1 MMHIRPA
8 QLLILC
14 GLLFVGAIVSG
25 TVLLLF
31 NLHKR
36 ALTERSRELNNIV
49 LVLSEQT
56 DRTIRA
62 TELIE
67 DNLIERIQALGVS
80 TPEDY
85 ERTMSGYDMHLF
97 LKEKVAG
104 WPHIGSLT
112 LINSKGNLFNFS
124 RSWPLPKIE
133 VSDREFFKVLQS
145 DVRTNT
151 FMGEPVRNRATGT
164 WTIHLVRRVAGP
176 QGEFLGLIL
185 GAMEM
190 QYFDQSYGTI
200 DLGQQSAISLFRD
213 DGILLASHP
222 SPDPANARSYAEN
235 AGLMNILAAT
245 KQGTVE
251 QRTIVDDA
259 DQLIVARKL
268 QHYPFVLM
276 ARTPVA
282 AALTGWVRELE
293 IGVTAAVLLTLITG
307 GYRFPRV
314 SDNSETM
321 ICFPEAR
328 TEQAESESARATAE
342 AKLLKQEHLVL
353 LEHDARREAAD
364 AAISSYRQSVERIL
378 ARIGDN
384 VAEMKST
391 ATALSAA
398 AAESSVRAKDAVQVS
413 NDASVNVGEA
423 KSAANELFHSV
434 GVIATRLGQASAL
447 VRVAATEANTTNR
460 KISEL
465 ALAANEIGDIVK
477 LIEEV
482 ASQTN
487 LLALN
492 ATIEA
497 ARAGVAGKGFAVVA
511 SEVKSLAVQT
521 EKATKQIAAQ
531 VAAMQRAT
539 ADAVDGMQRNAE
551 LLREIDEHTSTVAA
565 AVKEQNTAT
574 EIISQNVSTAA
585 EGTKIAVAVLDEFAV
600 TTAKTCNSADTVIA
614 TSGAVQDAA
623 AELRAETNKFLG
635 TVAA

>member
-25 TVLLLF
+25 TALLLF

-112 LINSKGNLFNFS
+112 LIDSKGNLFNFS
-124 RSWPLPKIE
+124 RSWPLPRIE

-200 DLGQQSAISLFRD
+200 DLGLQSAISLFRD

-235 AGLMNILAAT
+235 AWLMNILAAS
-245 KQGTVE
+245 KQGAVE

-276 ARTPVA
+276 ARIPVA
-282 AALTGWVRELE
+282 AALTGWVREFE
-293 IGVTAAVLLTLITG
+293 IGVSAAVLLTLITG
-307 GYRFPRV
+307 AIVFLGVRQLRDYDLFSR
-314 SDNSETM
+314 
-321 ICFPEAR
+321 AR

-342 AKLLKQEHLVL
+342 ANLLKQEHLVL
-353 LEHDARREAAD
+353 LDRDARRKAAD
-364 AAISSYRQSVERIL
+364 AAISSYRQSVESIL

-384 VAEMKST
+384 VSEMKST

-398 AAESSVRAKDAVQVS
+398 AAESSVRAQDAVQVS
-413 NDASVNVGEA
+413 NDASVNVGQA
-423 KSAANELFHSV
+423 KSAANELFRSV
-434 GVIATRLGQASAL
+434 GVIATRLGQASEL

-539 ADAVDGMQRNAE
+539 ADAVDGIQRNAE